1 MLTTHT
7 LELIIFVTIKKR
19 ERIFVDISIIEFR
32 VYYHLIAKNKKGKLE
47 NTFVRISKCDLVLT
61 SFSPSAYNF

>member
-32 VYYHLIAKNKKGKLE
+32 VYYHLIAKNKKGNIGKYL
-47 NTFVRISKCDLVLT
+47 C
-61 SFSPSAYNF
+61 